1 MLSIAA
7 RTPLRGFGLDIALE
21 VPSGECL
28 ALAGPSGAGKTTI
41 LRIAAGLAAP
51 RSGRV
56 ACGQRVWLDTAA
68 GIALGPEDRRC
79 GFLFQDYA
87 LFGHL
92 RAWQNV
98 AYPMRDRPR
107 RERQGHARALLS
119 RFGAEDVA
127 DARPAELSGGER
139 QRVAL
144 ARALARRPAVL
155 LLDEPLTGLDTQ
167 TRGAVRA
174 ELGAELRRLAIP
186 VLLVTHDF
194 SDAAALADRVV
205 VIEHGRI
212 HQQGTPHELLER
224 PQDAFVTALAG
235 GSVVEHD
242 GAEVAVFP
250 WEIEVVAA
258 GSPQAS
264 LLGTVR
270 ELMPAGGRIRVRTES
285 WTGECAAT
293 SAPALGSAVGG
304 VVGNTRPL
312 GETTIS
318 R

>member
-1 MLSIAA
+1 MAGVGVDITVALRDFTLRTAFAA
-7 RTPLRGFGLDIALE
+7 GPEVVAL
-21 VPSGECL
+21 V
-28 ALAGPSGAGKTTI
+28 GPSGAGKSTV
-41 LRIAAGLAAP
+41 LRSIAGLVQPDSGQIDCGGSTLFCRQAGRPARVDLAP
-51 RSGRV
+51 ELRNVGYV
-56 ACGQRVWLDTAA
+56 PQH
-68 GIALGPEDRRC
+68 
-79 GFLFQDYA
+79 QA
-87 LFGHL
+87 LFPHRTV
-92 RAWQNV
+92 RANV
-98 AYPMRDRPR
+98 AYGSSGAVAD
-107 RERQGHARALLS
+107 ELLG
-119 RFGAEDVA
+119 RFGIGHLAGE
-127 DARPAELSGGER
+127 RPGGLSGGER